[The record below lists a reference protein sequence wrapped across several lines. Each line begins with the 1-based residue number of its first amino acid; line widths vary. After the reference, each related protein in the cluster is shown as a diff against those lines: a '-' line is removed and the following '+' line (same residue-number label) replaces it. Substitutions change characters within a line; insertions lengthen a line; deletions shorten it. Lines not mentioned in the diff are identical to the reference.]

1 MDMMNCFNGMFGKL
15 GPGMCRLT
23 MNGRIAVKTS
33 NGYKSYNVNTG
44 KLTNCSNFVFDIG
57 DDFFF
62 SIPTNRVAV
71 GDIILVKGTPRCV
84 IEVDKK
90 TLKVM
95 NYEDMTID
103 TLVPERHVF
112 MGNTYFYGRIVSFMG
127 ANAGKGKKG
136 MKQMMQF
143 MVMNQMMRG
152 NNAGGSGGFMNM
164 GGGDNNLPMYFMMMN
179 SGGDGNIFDCM
190 FEGMF
195 DFDSDD
201 EPDVDNDDDEEEDDE

>member
-15 GPGMCRLT
+15 GAGMCRLT

-33 NGYKSYNVNTG
+33 GGYKSYNVKTG
-44 KLTNCSNFVFDIG
+44 KLTNCSNFVFNIG

-62 SIPTNRVAV
+62 IIPTNKVDV

-84 IEVDKK
+84 IEVAEK

-112 MGNTYFYGRIVSFMG
+112 MGNTYFYGKIVSLMG
-127 ANAGKGKKG
+127 SNASKGKEG

-143 MVMNQMMRG
+143 MMMNQMMGG
-152 NNAGGSGGFMNM
+152 NANM
-164 GGGDNNLPMYFMMMN
+164 TGAMTASNSNMLPMILMMN
-179 SGGDGNIFDCM
+179 SGSGSIFDGM
-190 FEGMF
+190 LDGMF
-195 DFDSDD
+195 DFDSDTEAE
-201 EPDVDNDDDEEEDDE
+201 EPEVDTDDEEDEE

>member
-15 GPGMCRLT
+15 GAGMCRLT

-33 NGYKSYNVNTG
+33 GGYKSYNVKTG
-44 KLTNCSNFVFDIG
+44 KLTNCSNFVFNIG

-62 SIPTNRVAV
+62 IIPTNKVDV

-112 MGNTYFYGRIVSFMG
+112 MGNTYFYGKIVSLMG
-127 ANAGKGKKG
+127 STAGKGKDG

-143 MVMNQMMRG
+143 MMMSQMMGG
-152 NNAGGSGGFMNM
+152 NTSGGMNM
-164 GGGDNNLPMYFMMMN
+164 GGNNMLPMMFMMN
-179 SGGDGNIFDCM
+179 GGSGSIFDGM
-190 FEGMF
+190 LDGMF
-195 DFDSDD
+195 DFGSTE
-201 EPDVDNDDDEEEDDE
+201 EPETADDDEEEEEE

>member
-15 GPGMCRLT
+15 GAGMCRLT
-23 MNGRIAVKTS
+23 MNGRIAVKTTG
-33 NGYKSYNVNTG
+33 GYKSYNVKTG
-44 KLTNCSNFVFDIG
+44 KLTNCSNFVFNIG

-62 SIPTNRVAV
+62 IIPTNKVDV

-112 MGNTYFYGRIVSFMG
+112 MGNTYFYGKIVSLMG
-127 ANAGKGKKG
+127 STAGKGKDG

-143 MVMNQMMRG
+143 MMMSQMMGGNSAGGINMGG
-152 NNAGGSGGFMNM
+152 NNMLPMMFMMNGGSG
-164 GGGDNNLPMYFMMMN
+164 
-179 SGGDGNIFDCM
+179 SIFDGM
-190 FEGMF
+190 LDGMF
-195 DFDSDD
+195 DFGSTE
-201 EPDVDNDDDEEEDDE
+201 EPEVTDDDEEEEEE

>member
-15 GPGMCRLT
+15 GAGMCRLT

-33 NGYKSYNVNTG
+33 GGYKSYNVKTG
-44 KLTNCSNFVFDIG
+44 KLTNCSNFVFNIG

-62 SIPTNRVAV
+62 IIPTNKVDV

-112 MGNTYFYGRIVSFMG
+112 MGNTYFYGKIVSLMG
-127 ANAGKGKKG
+127 STAGKGKDG

-143 MVMNQMMRG
+143 MMMNQMMGG
-152 NNAGGSGGFMNM
+152 NTSGGMNM
-164 GGGDNNLPMYFMMMN
+164 GGTNMLPMMLMMN
-179 SGGDGNIFDCM
+179 GGSGSIFDGM
-190 FEGMF
+190 LDGMF
-195 DFDSDD
+195 DFGDEAADD
-201 EPDVDNDDDEEEDDE
+201 EDVLADEVDSEEDED

>member
-15 GPGMCRLT
+15 GAGMCRLT
-23 MNGRIAVKTS
+23 MNGRIAVKTTG
-33 NGYKSYNVNTG
+33 GYKSYNVKTG
-44 KLTNCSNFVFDIG
+44 KLTNCSNFVFNIG

-62 SIPTNRVAV
+62 IIPTNKVDV

-112 MGNTYFYGRIVSFMG
+112 MGNTYFYGKIVSLMG
-127 ANAGKGKKG
+127 STAGKGKDG

-143 MVMNQMMRG
+143 MMMSQMMGGNTSGGLNMGG
-152 NNAGGSGGFMNM
+152 NNMLPMMLMMNGGSG
-164 GGGDNNLPMYFMMMN
+164 
-179 SGGDGNIFDCM
+179 SIFDGM
-190 FEGMF
+190 LDGMF
-195 DFDSDD
+195 DFGSTE
-201 EPDVDNDDDEEEDDE
+201 EPEVMDDEEEDD

>member
-15 GPGMCRLT
+15 GAGMCRLT

-33 NGYKSYNVNTG
+33 GGYKSYNVKTG
-44 KLTNCSNFVFDIG
+44 KLTNCSNFVFNIG

-62 SIPTNRVAV
+62 IIPTNKVDI

-103 TLVPERHVF
+103 TIVPERHVF
-112 MGNTYFYGRIVSFMG
+112 MGNTYFYGKIVSLMG
-127 ANAGKGKKG
+127 STAGKGKNG

-143 MVMNQMMRG
+143 MMMSQMF
-152 NNAGGSGGFMNM
+152 GGSNATSGMNM
-164 GGGDNNLPMYFMMMN
+164 GGNNMLPMMFMMN
-179 SGGDGNIFDCM
+179 GGSGSIFDGM
-190 FEGMF
+190 LDGMF
-195 DFDSDD
+195 DFENTDTE
-201 EPDVDNDDDEEEDDE
+201 EPDIEEDEEVEDDE

>member
-15 GPGMCRLT
+15 GAGMCRLT
-23 MNGRIAVKTS
+23 MNGRIAVKTTG
-33 NGYKSYNVNTG
+33 GYKSYNVKTG
-44 KLTNCSNFVFDIG
+44 KLTNCSNFVFNIG

-62 SIPTNRVAV
+62 IIPTNKVDV

-112 MGNTYFYGRIVSFMG
+112 MGNTYFYGKIVSLMG
-127 ANAGKGKKG
+127 STAGKGKDG
-136 MKQMMQF
+136 MKQIMQF
-143 MVMNQMMRG
+143 MMMSQMMGG
-152 NNAGGSGGFMNM
+152 NTSGGMNM
-164 GGGDNNLPMYFMMMN
+164 GGNNMLPMMFMMN
-179 SGGDGNIFDCM
+179 GGSGSIFDGM
-190 FEGMF
+190 LDGMF
-195 DFDSDD
+195 DFGSTE
-201 EPDVDNDDDEEEDDE
+201 EPETADDEEEEEE

>member
-15 GPGMCRLT
+15 GAGMCRLT
-23 MNGRIAVKTS
+23 MNGGIAVKTTG
-33 NGYKSYNVNTG
+33 GYKSYNVKTG
-44 KLTNCSNFVFDIG
+44 KLTNCSNFVFNIG

-62 SIPTNRVAV
+62 IIPTNKVDV

-103 TLVPERHVF
+103 TIVPERHVF
-112 MGNTYFYGRIVSFMG
+112 MGNTYFYGKIVSLMG
-127 ANAGKGKKG
+127 SAAGKGKGG

-143 MVMNQMMRG
+143 MMMNQMMGSTTSDGLRVNGGG
-152 NNAGGSGGFMNM
+152 NNM
-164 GGGDNNLPMYFMMMN
+164 LPMMLMMN
-179 SGGDGNIFDCM
+179 GGTGSIFDGM
-190 FEGMF
+190 LDGMF
-195 DFDSDD
+195 DFDSATPEDD
-201 EPDVDNDDDEEEDDE
+201 EELVEEDDE

>member
-15 GPGMCRLT
+15 GAGMCRLT

-33 NGYKSYNVNTG
+33 GGYKSYNVKTG
-44 KLTNCSNFVFDIG
+44 KLTNCSNFVFNIG

-62 SIPTNRVAV
+62 IIPTNKVDV

-112 MGNTYFYGRIVSFMG
+112 MGNTYFYGKIVSLMG
-127 ANAGKGKKG
+127 STAGKGKDG

-143 MVMNQMMRG
+143 MMMSQMMGG
-152 NNAGGSGGFMNM
+152 NTSGGINMGSNNMLPMMFMMNGGSG
-164 GGGDNNLPMYFMMMN
+164 
-179 SGGDGNIFDCM
+179 SIFDGM
-190 FEGMF
+190 LDGMF
-195 DFDSDD
+195 DFGSAE
-201 EPDVDNDDDEEEDDE
+201 EPEVADDDDEEEEE

>member
-1 MDMMNCFNGMFGKL
+1 MDFTSCFNGMFAKL
-15 GPGMCRLT
+15 GAGMCRLT

-33 NGYKSYNVNTG
+33 GGYKSYNVKTG
-44 KLTNCSNFVFDIG
+44 KLTNCSNFVFNIG
-57 DDFFF
+57 DDLFFI
-62 SIPTNRVAV
+62 IPTNKVDV

-112 MGNTYFYGRIVSFMG
+112 LGNTYFYGKVVSLMG
-127 ANAGKGKKG
+127 TNASKGKNG

-143 MVMNQMMRG
+143 MMMNQMMSGNTSGGMNMNG
-152 NNAGGSGGFMNM
+152 NNMLPMMLMMNGGSGSLF
-164 GGGDNNLPMYFMMMN
+164 
-179 SGGDGNIFDCM
+179 DGMLDGIFD
-190 FEGMF
+190 FGT
-195 DFDSDD
+195 DD
-201 EPDVDNDDDEEEDDE
+201 TTEAPDVETDDEEEDE

>member
-15 GPGMCRLT
+15 GAGMCRLT

-33 NGYKSYNVNTG
+33 GGYKSYNVKTG
-44 KLTNCSNFVFDIG
+44 KLTNCSNFVFNIG

-62 SIPTNRVAV
+62 IIPTNKVDV

-112 MGNTYFYGRIVSFMG
+112 MGNTYFYGKIVSLMG
-127 ANAGKGKKG
+127 STAGKGKDG

-143 MVMNQMMRG
+143 MMMSQMMGG
-152 NNAGGSGGFMNM
+152 NTPGGMNM
-164 GGGDNNLPMYFMMMN
+164 GGNNMLPMMFMMN
-179 SGGDGNIFDCM
+179 GGSGSIFDGM
-190 FEGMF
+190 LDGMF
-195 DFDSDD
+195 DFGSTE
-201 EPDVDNDDDEEEDDE
+201 EPETADDDEEEEEE

>member
-15 GPGMCRLT
+15 GAGMCRLT

-33 NGYKSYNVNTG
+33 GGYKSYNVKTG
-44 KLTNCSNFVFDIG
+44 KLTNCSNFVFNIG

-62 SIPTNRVAV
+62 IIPTNKVDV

-103 TLVPERHVF
+103 TIVPERHVF
-112 MGNTYFYGRIVSFMG
+112 MGNTYFYGKIVSLMG
-127 ANAGKGKKG
+127 STAGKGKDG

-143 MVMNQMMRG
+143 MLMNQMMGGGKADLNGNLMSG
-152 NNAGGSGGFMNM
+152 NNMLPMMLMMNGGSG
-164 GGGDNNLPMYFMMMN
+164 
-179 SGGDGNIFDCM
+179 SIFDGM
-190 FEGMF
+190 LDGMF
-195 DFDSDD
+195 DFGTDNVD
-201 EPDVDNDDDEEEDDE
+201 EEDETEEEDDE

>member
-1 MDMMNCFNGMFGKL
+1 MDFTNCFNGMFGKL
-15 GPGMCRLT
+15 GAGMCRLT

-33 NGYKSYNVNTG
+33 GGYKSYNVKTG
-44 KLTNCSNFVFDIG
+44 KLTNCSNFVFNIG

-62 SIPTNRVAV
+62 IIPTNRVDV

-112 MGNTYFYGRIVSFMG
+112 MGNTYFYGKVVSLMG
-127 ANAGKGKKG
+127 TNASKGKNG

-143 MVMNQMMRG
+143 MMMNQMMNGNTSGGMNMNG
-152 NNAGGSGGFMNM
+152 NNMLPMMLMMNGGGGSLF
-164 GGGDNNLPMYFMMMN
+164 
-179 SGGDGNIFDCM
+179 DGMLD
-190 FEGMF
+190 GMF
-195 DFDSDD
+195 DFTADEDNTT
-201 EPDVDNDDDEEEDDE
+201 EPDMAPDEDEEDEE

>member
-15 GPGMCRLT
+15 GAGMCRLT

-33 NGYKSYNVNTG
+33 GGYKSYNVKTG
-44 KLTNCSNFVFDIG
+44 KLTNCSNFVFNIG

-62 SIPTNRVAV
+62 IIPTNKVDV

-112 MGNTYFYGRIVSFMG
+112 MGNTYFYGKIVSLMG
-127 ANAGKGKKG
+127 STAGKGKDG

-143 MVMNQMMRG
+143 MMMNQMMGG
-152 NNAGGSGGFMNM
+152 NTSGGMNM
-164 GGGDNNLPMYFMMMN
+164 GGTNMLPMMLMMN
-179 SGGDGNIFDCM
+179 NGSGSIFDGM
-190 FEGMF
+190 LDGMF
-195 DFDSDD
+195 DFGSTD
-201 EPDVDNDDDEEEDDE
+201 EPEVVDEDEEEDEE

>member
-15 GPGMCRLT
+15 GAGMCRLT

-33 NGYKSYNVNTG
+33 GGYKSYNVKTG
-44 KLTNCSNFVFDIG
+44 KLTNCSNFVFNIG

-62 SIPTNRVAV
+62 IIPTNKVDV

-112 MGNTYFYGRIVSFMG
+112 MGNTYFYGKIVSLMG
-127 ANAGKGKKG
+127 STAGKGKDG

-143 MVMNQMMRG
+143 MMMNQMMGG
-152 NNAGGSGGFMNM
+152 NASGGMNM
-164 GGGDNNLPMYFMMMN
+164 GGTNMLPMMLMMN
-179 SGGDGNIFDCM
+179 SGSGSIFDGM
-190 FEGMF
+190 LDGMF
-195 DFDSDD
+195 DFGSAEEPEVVD
-201 EPDVDNDDDEEEDDE
+201 EDAEEDEE

>member
-15 GPGMCRLT
+15 GAGMCRLT

-33 NGYKSYNVNTG
+33 GGYKSYNVKTG
-44 KLTNCSNFVFDIG
+44 KLTNCSNFVFNIG

-62 SIPTNRVAV
+62 IIPTNKVDV

-84 IEVDKK
+84 TEVDKK

-112 MGNTYFYGRIVSFMG
+112 MGNTYFYGKIVSLMG
-127 ANAGKGKKG
+127 STAGKGKDG

-143 MVMNQMMRG
+143 MMMNQMMGG
-152 NNAGGSGGFMNM
+152 NTTGGMNM
-164 GGGDNNLPMYFMMMN
+164 GGTNMLPMMLMMN
-179 SGGDGNIFDCM
+179 GGSGSIFDGM
-190 FEGMF
+190 LDGMF
-195 DFDSDD
+195 DFGSTE
-201 EPDVDNDDDEEEDDE
+201 EPEVTEDEEEDEE

>member
-15 GPGMCRLT
+15 GAGMCRLT

-33 NGYKSYNVNTG
+33 GGYKSYNVKTG
-44 KLTNCSNFVFDIG
+44 KLTNCSNFVFNIG

-62 SIPTNRVAV
+62 IIPTNKVDV

-112 MGNTYFYGRIVSFMG
+112 MGNTYFYGKIVSLMG
-127 ANAGKGKKG
+127 STAGKGKDG

-143 MVMNQMMRG
+143 MMMSQMMGGNTSGGLNMGG
-152 NNAGGSGGFMNM
+152 NNMLPMMLMMNGGSG
-164 GGGDNNLPMYFMMMN
+164 
-179 SGGDGNIFDCM
+179 SIFDGM
-190 FEGMF
+190 LDGMF
-195 DFDSDD
+195 DFGSAE
-201 EPDVDNDDDEEEDDE
+201 EPEVADDDEEEEEE

>member
-15 GPGMCRLT
+15 GAGMCRLT

-33 NGYKSYNVNTG
+33 GGYKSYNVKTG
-44 KLTNCSNFVFDIG
+44 KLTNCSNFVFNIG

-62 SIPTNRVAV
+62 IIPTNKVDV

-112 MGNTYFYGRIVSFMG
+112 MGNTYFYGKIVSLMG
-127 ANAGKGKKG
+127 STAGKGKDG

-143 MVMNQMMRG
+143 MMMSQMIGGNTSGGINMGG
-152 NNAGGSGGFMNM
+152 NNMLPMMFMMNGGSG
-164 GGGDNNLPMYFMMMN
+164 
-179 SGGDGNIFDCM
+179 SIFDGM
-190 FEGMF
+190 LDGMF
-195 DFDSDD
+195 DFGSTE
-201 EPDVDNDDDEEEDDE
+201 EPEVADDDEEEEEE

>member
-15 GPGMCRLT
+15 GAGMCRLT
-23 MNGRIAVKTS
+23 MNGRIAVKTTG
-33 NGYKSYNVNTG
+33 GYKSYNVKTG
-44 KLTNCSNFVFDIG
+44 KLTNCSNFVFNIG

-62 SIPTNRVAV
+62 IIPTNKVDV

-112 MGNTYFYGRIVSFMG
+112 MGNTYFYGKIVSLMG
-127 ANAGKGKKG
+127 STAGKGKDG

-143 MVMNQMMRG
+143 MMMSQMMGG
-152 NNAGGSGGFMNM
+152 NTSGGMNM
-164 GGGDNNLPMYFMMMN
+164 GGNNMLPMMFMMN
-179 SGGDGNIFDCM
+179 GGSGSIFDGM
-190 FEGMF
+190 LDGMF
-195 DFDSDD
+195 DFGSTE
-201 EPDVDNDDDEEEDDE
+201 EPETADDDEEEEEE

>member
-15 GPGMCRLT
+15 GAGMCRLT

-33 NGYKSYNVNTG
+33 GGYKSYNVKTG
-44 KLTNCSNFVFDIG
+44 KLTNCSNFVFNIG

-62 SIPTNRVAV
+62 IIPTNKVDV

-112 MGNTYFYGRIVSFMG
+112 MGNTYFYGKIVSLMG
-127 ANAGKGKKG
+127 STAVKGKDG

-143 MVMNQMMRG
+143 MMMNQMMGG
-152 NNAGGSGGFMNM
+152 NTSGGMNIGGTNMLPIMLMMNNGSG
-164 GGGDNNLPMYFMMMN
+164 
-179 SGGDGNIFDCM
+179 SIFDGM
-190 FEGMF
+190 LDGMF
-195 DFDSDD
+195 DFSSTEEPEVVD
-201 EPDVDNDDDEEEDDE
+201 EDEEEDEE

>member
-15 GPGMCRLT
+15 GAGMCRLT

-33 NGYKSYNVNTG
+33 GGYKSYNVKTG
-44 KLTNCSNFVFDIG
+44 KLTNCSNFVFNIG

-62 SIPTNRVAV
+62 IIPTNKVDV

-112 MGNTYFYGRIVSFMG
+112 MGNTYFYGKIVSLMG
-127 ANAGKGKKG
+127 STAGKGKDG

-143 MVMNQMMRG
+143 MMMNQMMGG
-152 NNAGGSGGFMNM
+152 NTSGGMNMNGNSMLPMMLMMNGGSG
-164 GGGDNNLPMYFMMMN
+164 
-179 SGGDGNIFDCM
+179 SIFDGM
-190 FEGMF
+190 LDGMF
-195 DFDSDD
+195 DFGSNVEAEESDV
-201 EPDVDNDDDEEEDDE
+201 ETDNEEEDDE

>member
-15 GPGMCRLT
+15 GAGMCRLT

-33 NGYKSYNVNTG
+33 GGYKSYNVKTG
-44 KLTNCSNFVFDIG
+44 KLTNCSNFVFNIG

-62 SIPTNRVAV
+62 IIPTNKVDV

-84 IEVDKK
+84 IEVAEK

-112 MGNTYFYGRIVSFMG
+112 MGSTYFYGKIVSLLG
-127 ANAGKGKKG
+127 SNASKGKDG
-136 MKQMMQF
+136 MKNMMQF
-143 MVMNQMMRG
+143 MMMNQMM
-152 NNAGGSGGFMNM
+152 GGSTSTGMNM
-164 GGGDNNLPMYFMMMN
+164 GGNNMLPMMLMMN
-179 SGGDGNIFDCM
+179 SGSGSIFDGM
-190 FEGMF
+190 LDGMF
-195 DFDSDD
+195 DFGSDT
-201 EPDVDNDDDEEEDDE
+201 ETEESEVDTDDEEDEE

>member
-15 GPGMCRLT
+15 GAGMCRLT

-33 NGYKSYNVNTG
+33 SGYKSYNVENG
-44 KLTNCSNFVFDIG
+44 KLTNCSNFVFNIG

-62 SIPTNRVAV
+62 IIPTNKVDV

-103 TLVPERHVF
+103 TIVPERHVF
-112 MGNTYFYGRIVSFMG
+112 MGNTYFYGKIVSLMG
-127 ANAGKGKKG
+127 STAGKGKNG

-143 MVMNQMMRG
+143 MMMNQMMNSTG
-152 NNAGGSGGFMNM
+152 GATGSSLTSNNM
-164 GGGDNNLPMYFMMMN
+164 LPMMLMMN
-179 SGGDGNIFDCM
+179 GGADSLFNGMLD
-190 FEGMF
+190 GMF
-195 DFDSDD
+195 DFDEKS
-201 EPDVDNDDDEEEDDE
+201 ETAEEEEDDE

>member
-1 MDMMNCFNGMFGKL
+1 MDFTSCFNGMFGKL
-15 GPGMCRLT
+15 GAGMCRLT

-33 NGYKSYNVNTG
+33 GGYKSYNVKTG
-44 KLTNCSNFVFDIG
+44 KLTNCSNFVFNIG

-62 SIPTNRVAV
+62 IIPTNKVDV

-112 MGNTYFYGRIVSFMG
+112 MGNTYFYGKIVSLMG
-127 ANAGKGKKG
+127 TNASKGKNG

-143 MVMNQMMRG
+143 MMMSQMMSGNTSGGMNMNG
-152 NNAGGSGGFMNM
+152 NNMLPMMLMMNGGSGSLF
-164 GGGDNNLPMYFMMMN
+164 
-179 SGGDGNIFDCM
+179 DGMLDGIFD
-190 FEGMF
+190 FGA
-195 DFDSDD
+195 DD
-201 EPDVDNDDDEEEDDE
+201 TPEATDVEAEEEEDEE

>member
-15 GPGMCRLT
+15 GAGMCRLT
-23 MNGRIAVKTS
+23 MNGRIAVKTTG
-33 NGYKSYNVNTG
+33 GYKSYNVKTG
-44 KLTNCSNFVFDIG
+44 KLTNCSNFVFNIG

-62 SIPTNRVAV
+62 IIPTNKVDV

-112 MGNTYFYGRIVSFMG
+112 MGNTYFYGKIVSLMG
-127 ANAGKGKKG
+127 STAGKGKDG

-143 MVMNQMMRG
+143 MMMSQMMGG
-152 NNAGGSGGFMNM
+152 NTSGGINMGGNSMLPMMFMMNGGSG
-164 GGGDNNLPMYFMMMN
+164 
-179 SGGDGNIFDCM
+179 SIFDGM
-190 FEGMF
+190 LDGMF
-195 DFDSDD
+195 DFGSTE
-201 EPDVDNDDDEEEDDE
+201 EPEAADDDEEEEEE

>member
-15 GPGMCRLT
+15 GAGMCRLT
-23 MNGRIAVKTS
+23 MNGRIAVKTTG
-33 NGYKSYNVNTG
+33 GYKSYNVKTG
-44 KLTNCSNFVFDIG
+44 KLTNCSNFVFNIG

-62 SIPTNRVAV
+62 IIPTNKVDV

-112 MGNTYFYGRIVSFMG
+112 MGNTYFYGKIVSLMG
-127 ANAGKGKKG
+127 STAGKGKDG

-143 MVMNQMMRG
+143 MMMSQMMGGNTSGGLNMGG
-152 NNAGGSGGFMNM
+152 NNMLPMMFMMNGGSG
-164 GGGDNNLPMYFMMMN
+164 
-179 SGGDGNIFDCM
+179 SIFDGM
-190 FEGMF
+190 LDGMF
-195 DFDSDD
+195 DFGSTEEPEVAD
-201 EPDVDNDDDEEEDDE
+201 EDEEEEEE